1 MSNLD
6 IIPCPLCGNHHDFEA
21 LNINYK
27 DEHISNYGSLYA
39 GIKKSEW
46 KICSQCGFVHQNP
59 RPSKENLNQ
68 FYLDSSYHS
77 NKIPK
82 SYFLD
87 NGKHYIDFARWYYLE
102 KIQYAIANANL
113 KDSGKVFD
121 IGAGHGG
128 VLKVFCQDLG
138 WQVYGVEP
146 DKNLFDYAT
155 NHLGITSIQNTILD
169 SNTEIGE
176 QVDLVFSNHAFEHF
190 ADLDQVMLGIQK
202 ILKPGGYVFTAIP
215 TYYQNRSD
223 LSLQWM
229 NAGHYSMFTHKSLN
243 QLFAKYGFEEVTH
256 TYRGWNKEI
265 DDLWH
270 LAKFTGVTTAENLFY
285 EDPYKVKSYINITN
299 PINSIINYPVYSNYA
314 KRIEIINI
322 FKQKLRFVQ
331 RNLKLLLTSPKLAI
345 ANIKEKL
352 FNKS

>member
-1 MSNLD
+1 
-6 IIPCPLCGNHHDFEA
+6 
-21 LNINYK
+21 
-27 DEHISNYGSLYA
+27 
-39 GIKKSEW
+39 
-46 KICSQCGFVHQNP
+46 
-59 RPSKENLNQ
+59 
-68 FYLDSSYHS
+68 
-77 NKIPK
+77 
-82 SYFLD
+82 
-87 NGKHYIDFARWYYLE
+87 
-102 KIQYAIANANL
+102 
-113 KDSGKVFD
+113 
-121 IGAGHGG
+121 
-128 VLKVFCQDLG
+128 LG

-146 DKNLFDYAT
+146 DKHLFDYAT

-202 ILKPGGYVFTAIP
+202 ILKLGGYVFTAIP

-229 NAGHYSMFTHKSLN
+229 NAGHYSIFTHKSLN
-243 QLFAKYGFEEVTH
+243 QLFAKYGFEEVNH